1 MKNLLLILMFV
12 LPTTL
17 FSASPSCVAGM
28 EVSIIDA
35 NGKVIKKGKLNSQG
49 RLSLSGVDDA
59 VWDVKLTN
67 NGKSVVLGINNTK
80 GKRGNPLHNS
90 NNNNAENPLYN
101 SNISEVKGGSDL
113 LVAHE
118 AAHVIQQKKGRNNKS
133 NGNINT
139 SRANIKNQR
148 LDADS
153 DDDGLDNDCDDAQI
167 TVTDKGN
174 GRVEITVTIL
184 K

>member
-1 MKNLLLILMFV
+1 MKKLLLLLMFV
-12 LPTTL
+12 LPTAL

-49 RLSLSGVDDA
+49 RLSLSGVEDA

-101 SNISEVKGGSDL
+101 
-113 LVAHE
+113 
-118 AAHVIQQKKGRNNKS
+118 
-133 NGNINT
+133 
-139 SRANIKNQR
+139 
-148 LDADS
+148 
-153 DDDGLDNDCDDAQI
+153 
-167 TVTDKGN
+167 
-174 GRVEITVTIL
+174 
-184 K
+184 

>member
-1 MKNLLLILMFV
+1 MKNLLQVILFV
-12 LPTTL
+12 LPLTL
-17 FSASPSCVAGM
+17 FSAAPRCLDGM
-28 EVSIIDA
+28 EVSLLDC
-35 NGKVIKKGKLNSQG
+35 NGKVVKTGKLNSQG
-49 RLSLSGVDDA
+49 RLELKGVKDDC
-59 VWDVKLTN
+59 WDIKLTN

-90 NNNNAENPLYN
+90 NNNNAENPLYK
-101 SNISEVKGGSDL
+101 SKISEVKGGSDL

-118 AAHVIQQKKGRNNKS
+118 AAHVIQQKAGKNNKS
-133 NGNINT
+133 DGNINT

-153 DDDGLDNDCDDAQI
+153 DNDGVDEDCDDATI
-167 TVTDKGN
+167 LVTAKGD
-174 GRVEITVTIL
+174 GKVEIQISIL